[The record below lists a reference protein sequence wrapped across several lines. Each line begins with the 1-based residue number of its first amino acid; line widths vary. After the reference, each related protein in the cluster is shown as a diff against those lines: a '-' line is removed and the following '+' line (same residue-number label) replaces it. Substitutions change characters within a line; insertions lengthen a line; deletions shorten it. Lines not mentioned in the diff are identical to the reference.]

1 MTTKTAKAQFLRDN
15 LNQGETYAGLIL
27 DPAGDYHLILMAG
40 ESPSAT
46 WEQAKQFAKKHGGEL
61 PNRRELRLLWANAKD
76 QFQPDYYW
84 SGEQH
89 ASYSVYAWCQDFV
102 YGNQLSSHRLSEL
115 RARLV
120 RRLPIQ

>member
-15 LNQGETYAGLIL
+15 LNPGETYAGLIL

-61 PNRRELRLLWANAKD
+61 PNRRELRLLLVNAKD
-76 QFQPDYYW
+76 QFHPDYYW

-89 ASYSVYAWCQDFV
+89 ASYSGFAWYQRFDN
-102 YGNQLSSHRLSEL
+102 GTQGTTDRNSKH

-120 RRLPIQ
+120 RRLPI

>member
-1 MTTKTAKAQFLRDN
+1 MTTSTAKAQFLRDN
-15 LNQGETYAGLIL
+15 RNPGETYAGLIL

-61 PNRRELRLLWANAKD
+61 PNRRELRLLWVNAKD
-76 QFQPDYYW
+76 QFQPYYYW

-89 ASYSVYAWCQDFV
+89 ASYSDYAWAQSFS
-102 YGNQLSSHRLSEL
+102 YGDQLDDYRSNKL